1 MGPPP
6 PRHRHPLPRAR
17 TPKLGPAQAG
27 TPSLGQGDAFA
38 PQEGCSPP
46 RQGPP
51 GHDTPKQGHPVP
63 TRGRGTPSIP
73 GHPGRD
79 LPIHGH
85 PQTTLGSPPPH
96 HGHTRTPRNTPGH
109 PGTGTL
115 GPSEHGPPPPWV
127 TPAHGHPQHPGV
139 PLGTQAGPSP
149 PVPHRGCPSG
159 LTWGARCQAGGM
171 SGRRRSS
178 TAKRRSWAPVGLA
191 PNSASYAS
199 RNAGTGAPAG
209 RDGGGQRGWVGGGGC
224 SQGSRGGH
232 PWVLTGAEGLAA

>member
-1 MGPPP
+1 MGHPPPGIDTPSPGQGHPNWDLPKQGPPP
-6 PRHRHPLPRAR
+6 SGRETPLHPRRDAPPPGRDPLDM
-17 TPKLGPAQAG
+17 TPPNRDTRSPPGAGAPPASLGTRAG
-27 TPSLGQGDAFA
+27 TSLSMG
-38 PQEGCSPP
+38 
-46 RQGPP
+46 
-51 GHDTPKQGHPVP
+51 TPKQPWAA
-63 TRGRGTPSIP
+63 
-73 GHPGRD
+73 
-79 LPIHGH
+79 
-85 PQTTLGSPPPH
+85 PPPH